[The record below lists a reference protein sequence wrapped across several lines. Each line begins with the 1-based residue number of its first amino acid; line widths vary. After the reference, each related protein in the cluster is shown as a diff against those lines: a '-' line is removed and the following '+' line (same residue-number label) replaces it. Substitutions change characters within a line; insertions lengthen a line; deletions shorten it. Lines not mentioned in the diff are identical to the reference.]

1 MIKQITLLP
10 PKIRSS
16 LAGEL
21 GIYDA

>member
-21 GIYDA
+21 DIYYA